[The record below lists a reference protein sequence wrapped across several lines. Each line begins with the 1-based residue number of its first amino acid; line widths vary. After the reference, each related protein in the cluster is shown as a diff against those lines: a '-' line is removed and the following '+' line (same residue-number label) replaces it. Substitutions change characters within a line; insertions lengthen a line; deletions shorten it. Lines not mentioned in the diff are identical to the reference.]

1 VVAVTVLSSIF
12 ADAIAL
18 IDTLEDVTLVYKSVI
33 SIYYILGEDFIPYS
47 NYINPFPIFTN
58 NF

>member
-1 VVAVTVLSSIF
+1 MVAVTVLSSIF

-18 IDTLEDVTLVYKSVI
+18 IDTLEDVTLVYKFVI
-33 SIYYILGEDFIPYS
+33 SMYYILGEDFIPYS
-47 NYINPFPIFTN
+47 NYIKPLPTFTN

>member
-18 IDTLEDVTLVYKSVI
+18 IDTLEDVTLVYKFVI
-33 SIYYILGEDFIPYS
+33 SMYYILGEDFIPYS
-47 NYINPFPIFTN
+47 NYIKPLPTFTN

>member
-1 VVAVTVLSSIF
+1 VVVVTVLSSIF

-18 IDTLEDVTLVYKSVI
+18 TDILEDVTLVYKFVI
-33 SIYYILGEDFIPYS
+33 SMYYISGEDFIPYS
-47 NYINPFPIFTN
+47 NYIKPFPIFTN